1 MAVIDPLY
9 NHRLANE
16 RAISDEQF
24 NEALNALFQTLTS
37 SQRKLW
43 ETYECLNNEMQQR
56 ETQRFYTQGVKDG
69 ILLILEALQ

>member
-1 MAVIDPLY
+1 MAIIDPLY
-9 NHRLANE
+9 NHHLANE
-16 RAISDEQF
+16 RTVSDELLNQ
-24 NEALNALFQTLTS
+24 ALDSFFQTLTA

-43 ETYECLNNEMQQR
+43 ETYECLTNEAQQR

>member
-24 NEALNALFQTLTS
+24 NEALNAYLFPTNAMGNVRMFKQ
-37 SQRKLW
+37 
-43 ETYECLNNEMQQR
+43 
-56 ETQRFYTQGVKDG
+56 
-69 ILLILEALQ
+69 